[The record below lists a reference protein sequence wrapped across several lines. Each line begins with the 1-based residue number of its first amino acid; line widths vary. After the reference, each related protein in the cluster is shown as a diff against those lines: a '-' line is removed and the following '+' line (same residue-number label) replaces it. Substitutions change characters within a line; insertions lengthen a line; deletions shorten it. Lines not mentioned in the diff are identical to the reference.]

1 MATQETATNNVNP
14 KDEATVDHVDFQEDI
29 MKSTDVEQHDK
40 FGSHAKTDPKE
51 IALVK
56 KLDMYLMPILWI
68 MYFLNF
74 LDRNAIVNGKLNG
87 LDKDLGMVGS
97 QYNTCVSIF
106 FVGYITGMIPSNV
119 LITRIRP
126 SWYMSGWMM
135 AWAIVS
141 TLICVVKSYH
151 GMLACRLILGMT
163 EAPFYSGACYLVS
176 LFYNRKETATRLAIF
191 YTGNLLASSFS
202 GLIAAGVFA
211 GLDGRYGLEGWRW
224 LFLIQGVI
232 TVGVA
237 VIAFFMLPN
246 APLQTR
252 WLSQEERQLAH
263 SRIANDTTE
272 KRLATGSWSGLWD
285 AVKDYR
291 TWIFALQGNLHLSAN
306 GFKNYMPTAV
316 KSLGFNT
323 TITLVLTCPPFL
335 IATATSILVSY
346 SSGRRNE
353 RTWHITISKLIA
365 SIGFAVA
372 TGTHNIGARYFA
384 MVLFVGATYGV
395 NNINIAW
402 TSATLGQTDE
412 KKAAAIAIVNTLG
425 NLSFVYTPYLW
436 PDSDAPLFRL
446 AMIASIVFSM
456 GVVATAW
463 VMKFVLK
470 RANKKIRASDNEAVN
485 FYAY

>member
-1 MATQETATNNVNP
+1 
-14 KDEATVDHVDFQEDI
+14 
-29 MKSTDVEQHDK
+29 
-40 FGSHAKTDPKE
+40 
-51 IALVK
+51 
-56 KLDMYLMPILWI
+56 
-68 MYFLNF
+68 
-74 LDRNAIVNGKLNG
+74 
-87 LDKDLGMVGS
+87 
-97 QYNTCVSIF
+97 
-106 FVGYITGMIPSNV
+106 
-119 LITRIRP
+119 
-126 SWYMSGWMM
+126 
-135 AWAIVS
+135 
-141 TLICVVKSYH
+141 
-151 GMLACRLILGMT
+151 
-163 EAPFYSGACYLVS
+163 
-176 LFYNRKETATRLAIF
+176 
-191 YTGNLLASSFS
+191 
-202 GLIAAGVFA
+202 
-211 GLDGRYGLEGWRW
+211 
-224 LFLIQGVI
+224 
-232 TVGVA
+232 
-237 VIAFFMLPN
+237 MLPD

-252 WLSQEERQLAH
+252 WLNQEERQLAH
-263 SRIANDTTE
+263 ARIARDTTE
-272 KRLATGSWSGLWD
+272 KRVATGSWSGLWD

-372 TGTHNIGARYFA
+372 TATHNIGARYFA

>member
-1 MATQETATNNVNP
+1 MTTQQPTANTAN
-14 KDEATVDHVDFQEDI
+14 KDEPTVDHVDFQEDM
-29 MKSTDVEQHDK
+29 MKPTDVEHHDK
-40 FGSHAKTDPKE
+40 FGSHAKTDPEE

-141 TLICVVKSYH
+141 SLICVVKSYH

-232 TVGVA
+232 TVCVA

-252 WLSQEERQLAH
+252 WLNQEERQLAH
-263 SRIANDTTE
+263 SRISRDTTE

-456 GVVATAW
+456 GVVAMAW
-463 VMKFVLK
+463 GMKFVLK